1 MCRLGAGWAAVRG
14 RSGRCRNTLFTNF
27 PDAAAAGSARS
38 LDGVGA
44 HDREAT
50 PQAPAATLAPWGLP
64 RAGGEC
70 RCSGEARRAAH
81 LNVAERT

>member
-38 LDGVGA
+38 LDGVGLMTERRHRRHRRRCWLLWDILRLGA
-44 HDREAT
+44 SFAVVVKH
-50 PQAPAATLAPWGLP
+50 
-64 RAGGEC
+64 GGQ
-70 RCSGEARRAAH
+70 H
-81 LNVAERT
+81 I